1 MKSMKKLVLGLLMC
15 GLMSAPA
22 LATITITP
30 DDGVNHTYQE
40 WSFTAPPPPPA
51 PSLGATDI
59 LADPGWLNSAPPT
72 ADVALTI
79 GAGEPLPGWYN
90 VVDNSGRQGI
100 IFGHSATI
108 DLLIPNIIDPRFE
121 KIIQVEVIYHI
132 RAYEEGVHG
141 YIDGESSVTA
151 GNDPP
156 YRSISVNDTALADGW
171 RDVTIEWRIPQIYPV
186 EMVHL
191 YFVDTG
197 VAIDRIEVATVCVP
211 EPATLLLLGGAGLVG
226 WLRRRR
232 AL

>member
-1 MKSMKKLVLGLLMC
+1 MC
-15 GLMSAPA
+15 ALMSAPA

-59 LADPGWLNSAPPT
+59 LADPGWDNSAPPT
-72 ADVALTI
+72 ADVTLT
-79 GAGEPLPGWYN
+79 GAPVMPPPGWYEKL
-90 VVDNSGRQGI
+90 DESGHTGL
-100 IFGHSATI
+100 IFGSTATI
-108 DLLIPNIIDPRFE
+108 DLHIPNIIDPRFE
-121 KIIQVEVIYHI
+121 KIIQVEVTYHV
-132 RAYEEGVHG
+132 EEYVPGVHG
-141 YIDGESSVTA
+141 YIDASSSVIA

-156 YRSISVNDTALADGW
+156 YRSISVNDTALGGGW

-191 YFVDTG
+191 YLVDTG
-197 VAIDRIEVATVCVP
+197 VAIDRIEVATICVP

-232 AL
+232 TL